1 MVRVM
6 HFNGAARFANNL
18 LQGGVQVLCILILC
32 FCPFVRSVFHV
43 RVSLRFTR
51 SYVSSRAERCP
62 IASNK
67 RRQPWRRTTR
77 DVRRTRAP
85 LDPIRDSSMVAQP
98 VPIIRLAPPQMR
110 TMRAGI
116 MTRFVF
122 DRQVRSTSAR
132 RLPSISRAQAVH
144 CSTPSAAD
152 ASTATVH
159 RASEEQL
166 RG

>member
-1 MVRVM
+1 
-6 HFNGAARFANNL
+6 
-18 LQGGVQVLCILILC
+18 
-32 FCPFVRSVFHV
+32 
-43 RVSLRFTR
+43 
-51 SYVSSRAERCP
+51 
-62 IASNK
+62 
-67 RRQPWRRTTR
+67 
-77 DVRRTRAP
+77 
-85 LDPIRDSSMVAQP
+85 MVAQP